1 MRTLPGRKPAS
12 SAIPFDLWN
21 LQIFLAVC
29 ESRGM
34 APAAKHLG
42 LTQPA
47 VSQAVADLE
56 SGLDVKLF
64 DRSVRPLGLTPAGG
78 LLQQRA
84 QSLVATAHQLLP
96 ALREA
101 GRSRLPLIRLGI
113 VDSLSRSLTEAVTAF
128 LSTRVREVS
137 VVSGFTATHA
147 EGIINRSLDFLI
159 GVDALE
165 DVAWAERRALIDDP
179 FIVIL
184 PRRLKGPLTDLSQ
197 LGNTSFVRYS
207 EHSQTGRDIE
217 RYLRRLRLELP
228 RYQEF
233 DNPSDVSRAVAAGH
247 GWAITTMLCAF
258 EGGLDKRV
266 RYEPL
271 PGPDMRRRLFMICR
285 KGELGRLPNDLVD
298 FIRATLVKKVRPAV
312 MAAMPWVV
320 DSFRV
325 SGNSA

>member
-1 MRTLPGRKPAS
+1 MRTLPGPKPAS

-29 ESRGM
+29 DSGGM
-34 APAAKHLG
+34 ASAAKLLG

-56 SGLDVKLF
+56 LGLGVKLF
-64 DRSVRPLGLTPAGG
+64 DRSVRPLGLTSAGG

-84 QSLVATAHQLLP
+84 QSLIATAHQLLP

-101 GRSRLPLIRLGI
+101 QRSRLPLVRLGI
-113 VDSLSRSLTEAVTAF
+113 ADSLSRALTEPITAF
-128 LSTRVREVS
+128 LGTRVREVS

-165 DVAWAERRALIDDP
+165 DVAWAERRALADDP

-184 PRRLKGPLTDLSQ
+184 PRSMRRPLTNLSH
-197 LGNTSFVRYS
+197 LCDSPFVRYS
-207 EHSQTGRDIE
+207 EHTQTGRDIE
-217 RYLRRLRLELP
+217 RYLRRLKLDLP
-228 RYQEF
+228 RHREF
-233 DNPSDVSRAVAAGH
+233 DNPSDVARAVAAGR
-247 GWAITTMLCAF
+247 GWAITTTLCAF
-258 EGGLDKRV
+258 EGGLGKRI

-271 PGPDMRRRLFMICR
+271 PKPGMRRRLFMIYR
-285 KGELGRLPNDLVD
+285 KGELGRLPDDLVD
-298 FIRATLVKKVRPAV
+298 FIKGTLLKDISPPILSS
-312 MAAMPWVV
+312 MPWAA
-320 DSFRV
+320 DSLRIA
-325 SGNSA
+325 GNTA